1 MATAGSQGKATA
13 PPAGHARERPGA
25 WKPYPRDRGTAHRR
39 RAGGR
44 GRGTR
49 WRSPTYGQ
57 NPNLGGTPRPWG
69 DSHAAGHRVSRLGR
83 ASERRMPAVPR
94 AIPTGRASDQ
104 QMPCAAACRPAASSS
119 AGPPRRRPV
128 PVTTDAL
135 VGAHD
140 RLRRRRP
147 LAACTSATARRR
159 ARLHVGRTCL
169 APVAKSRC
177 GCTPGSTMHGMPD
190 PRPRTP
196 ALALV
201 DPNRGAEA
209 RSAGERRDR
218 VATYSSGSDKAR
230 ASAHIAS
237 WCLRTGMLM
246 KLRAS
251 SSSMRCCGVARNAFS
266 LPMPS
271 KK

>member
-13 PPAGHARERPGA
+13 PPAGRARDRPGA
-25 WKPYPRDRGTAHRR
+25 SETARARPRNG
-39 RAGGR
+39 
-44 GRGTR
+44 
-49 WRSPTYGQ
+49 SS
-57 NPNLGGTPRPWG
+57 TPRERAWPRHSTGKARPMGKTRTWR
-69 DSHAAGHRVSRLGR
+69 HATNLVRQ
-83 ASERRMPAVPR
+83 PR
-94 AIPTGRASDQ
+94 S
-104 QMPCAAACRPAASSS
+104 
-119 AGPPRRRPV
+119 GPPRQPAWNEPRSAECQPYRGRSRRARQRSADALPGRLPLGGGVERRPARRRSV

-140 RLRRRRP
+140 TLRRRRP

-159 ARLHVGRTCL
+159 ARLHVGWTCL
-169 APVAKSRC
+169 APVAESRC

-190 PRPRTP
+190 PRLRTP